1 MSRFLKLTNIII
13 NKNVIH
19 EIHINKDKILIHLMA
34 PEMTGS
40 MIFGSGYCE
49 SRNSKLEI
57 CKTENFGDYK
67 IVTNWIDNELK

>member
-19 EIHINKDKILIHLMA
+19 DINKDKILIHLMA

>member
-1 MSRFLKLTNIII
+1 
-13 NKNVIH
+13 
-19 EIHINKDKILIHLMA
+19 MA

-40 MIFGSGYCE
+40 VIFGSGYCQ